1 MKCPKCKTPQNGY
14 GGWCR
19 ACGHAGGNVRRAML
33 WTLIPTSMIAAL
45 LLARIGYAEITRQ
58 GSSRNSYSNA
68 IETQNASGRSAAF
81 AKLMHDAG
89 QTCSRTSKSLF
100 RGDIGPNA
108 AWALRCEDS
117 GDWLVLIA
125 SNGATRIAS
134 CGPLNKAGTPCWT
147 QL

>member
-19 ACGHAGGNVRRAML
+19 ACGHAGGNVRRALL
-33 WTLIPTSMIAAL
+33 WTLIPTLMIAVL
-45 LLARIGYAEITRQ
+45 LLARIGYAEVTRQ